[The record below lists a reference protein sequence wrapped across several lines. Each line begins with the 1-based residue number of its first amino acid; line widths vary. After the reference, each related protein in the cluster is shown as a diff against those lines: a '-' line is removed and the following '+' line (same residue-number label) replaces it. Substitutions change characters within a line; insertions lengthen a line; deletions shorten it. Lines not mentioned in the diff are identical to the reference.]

1 MIPRTWLDN
10 FDIKVVVSLNESAS
24 GKVLRLQNQQ
34 YILDC
39 AKRSFKPRIMGHG
52 EQQFAFFFFCD
63 GHINTSESSLN
74 EGRTGFQL

>member
-39 AKRSFKPRIMGHG
+39 AKRSFKPQIMGHG
-52 EQQFAFFFFCD
+52 EQQFAFFFFVMV
-63 GHINTSESSLN
+63 I
-74 EGRTGFQL
+74 